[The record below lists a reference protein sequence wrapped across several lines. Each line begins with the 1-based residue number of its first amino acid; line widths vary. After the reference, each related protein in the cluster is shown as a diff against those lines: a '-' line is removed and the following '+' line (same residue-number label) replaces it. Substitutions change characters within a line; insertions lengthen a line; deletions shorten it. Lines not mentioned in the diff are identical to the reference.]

1 MICKGFFFLGAL
13 KMTLLLMDKI
23 RIHSNLYSELT
34 PIFNHTIKFKI
45 YFLSLLTLFV
55 KALKMNNLWLFR

>member
-1 MICKGFFFLGAL
+1 MICKGFFFLGVL
-13 KMTLLLMDKI
+13 KVTLLLMDKI

-45 YFLSLLTLFV
+45 HFLSF
-55 KALKMNNLWLFR
+55 